1 MKKEIKKLQRVR
13 DFCKQTI
20 KENEIK
26 DLSQLQEA
34 RLRIEEQMESFRVL
48 EKELKQNKLNK
59 EHFLNRKEKEGKF
72 VESGDEDS
80 DNYGGEDNDSDSSY
94 RNNYDDEPDKSQFND
109 LESNKKS
116 TPKDEADEL
125 HD

>member
-109 LESNKKS
+109 LESNKKG

>member
-1 MKKEIKKLQRVR
+1 
-13 DFCKQTI
+13 
-20 KENEIK
+20 
-26 DLSQLQEA
+26 
-34 RLRIEEQMESFRVL
+34 MESFRVL

-94 RNNYDDEPDKSQFND
+94 RNNYDDEPDKS
-109 LESNKKS
+109 
-116 TPKDEADEL
+116 
-125 HD
+125 